1 VPSEGVRRADG
12 RLSRAVLPDKDTAI
26 SILKFGDDLP
36 NLAGTAS
43 YFATSLAA
51 WYRFRAQQ
59 LV

>member
-1 VPSEGVRRADG
+1 VRRADG
-12 RLSRAVLPDKDTAI
+12 RLSDGVLPDKDTAI

-51 WYRFRAQQ
+51 CGIGFA
-59 LV
+59 LSSSSE